1 MCFLMNQLLYVIV
14 YLDYIYNNLDKKLR
28 SLNSPKLF
36 YKHIISFP
44 PDQVL
49 IQEFEDFP
57 VDSALM
63 QALKRF
69 SNQDYKI
76 TLDDVESL
84 EIVSKL
90 LTLEELANIGVM
102 EMGKRVLRQ
111 VCS

>member
-28 SLNSPKLF
+28 SLNSLKLF

-57 VDSALM
+57 VDSALI

-69 SNQDYKI
+69 SVQDY
-76 TLDDVESL
+76 
-84 EIVSKL
+84 
-90 LTLEELANIGVM
+90 
-102 EMGKRVLRQ
+102 
-111 VCS
+111 